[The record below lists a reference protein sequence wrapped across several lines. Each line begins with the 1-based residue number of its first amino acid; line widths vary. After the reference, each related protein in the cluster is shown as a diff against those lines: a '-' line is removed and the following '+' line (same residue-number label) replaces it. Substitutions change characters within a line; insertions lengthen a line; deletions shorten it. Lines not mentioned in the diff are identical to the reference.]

1 MVTECR
7 MKVCLAML
15 RPSTRYFS
23 NNSFKINKENKYSL
37 SKISTVEEAKYI
49 SSLRDIDLKSDETS
63 ANLSFLLITSSGL
76 SAETLGWQLG
86 IYKEAG
92 TYNNSPFYRQVDTA
106 KSLRSDEIEKHLRIS
121 LEDHLLYKH
130 WSGHW
135 VVRRGRGSDRG
146 LWSRFRSDS
155 VPLTGWCLYVG
166 SQYRVDPHLNI
177 SPVIPMACGDITIEF
192 TGYTVFQ
199 QPNCLGD
206 YTPTK
211 KFSAGRRVFKH
222 KTQERYLFVGSGVWF
237 VKKSVDSSKGPYMH
251 SGCAPSMCPADPRAR
266 SRVQTGQAFWGHWNS
281 QNWTYIWGITIKCS
295 VHIHLQGF

>member
-15 RPSTRYFS
+15 RPSTLYFS
-23 NNSFKINKENKYSL
+23 NNSFNKENKYSL
-37 SKISTVEEAKYI
+37 SNDSTVEEAKYI
-49 SSLRDIDLKSDETS
+49 SCLHDINLQSDETS

-206 YTPTK
+206 YAPTK

-222 KTQERYLFVGSGVWF
+222 KTQERYLFVGSNVWF
-237 VKKSVDSSKGPYMH
+237 VKKSVDSSEGPYMH

-266 SRVQTGQAFWGHWNS
+266 TSVRTGQTSWRHWNGR
-281 QNWTYIWGITIKCS
+281 NWTYIWGITIKCK
-295 VHIHLQGF
+295 VHTY